1 VKLHGTR
8 LIPCETGCDRLFR
21 SRPAL
26 GHRCSG
32 EGRNSDLAHEG
43 LPTPATHSKTTR
55 KDGSS
60 LKTRSK
66 SKMEDKNERSR
77 VDGDPF
83 RRSRRGVVATASR
96 VPQIYWPG
104 TRREPG
110 AQFKRFI
117 VNTPIAEGVVF
128 RPAAAAEPQGLW
140 CGRCGAMQVSSR
152 AHIRWGTLT
161 PTMDV
166 SQIAVRAQ
174 YPSFIPDYPLAPEAS
189 IPVTTP
195 RTGGHLSRSSNIER
209 HLIPS

>member
-1 VKLHGTR
+1 MKDRELMEIPLDDRDAELLPPLH
-8 LIPCETGCDRLFR
+8 EY
-21 SRPAL
+21 
-26 GHRCSG
+26 
-32 EGRNSDLAHEG
+32 
-43 LPTPATHSKTTR
+43 
-55 KDGSS
+55 
-60 LKTRSK
+60 LKS
-66 SKMEDKNERSR
+66 
-77 VDGDPF
+77 
-83 RRSRRGVVATASR
+83 
-96 VPQIYWPG
+96 YWPG

-195 RTGGHLSRSSNIER
+195 RTGGHLSSAVR
-209 HLIPS
+209 LGPG